1 MHLDWEKN
9 LGKTD
14 RMIRAVIGLLLIGL
28 AFTKVITG
36 WGAVAAAAFGLFQL
50 VEAYAAY

>member
-9 LGKTD
+9 LGKAD
-14 RMIRAVIGLLLIGL
+14 RIIRAVIGLLLIGL
-28 AFTKVITG
+28 VYAKVITG
-36 WGAVAAAAFGLFQL
+36 WWAIAAAVFGLFQL